1 MIKGKASRSLS
12 KREYGIVSEIASK
25 GISIISIDDAS
36 ELFKTK
42 KKKLWDIFY
51 RLEKKGWL
59 ERIEKGKY
67 MVVPFQAKEGWLE
80 HPFVLASNLIKNYYI
95 SYRTALA
102 HYGLTEQIPIYIYI
116 ATIDRKCK
124 IEYKLQNYTFRFIK
138 IKQKKFFGF
147 RSELIGKQKIFIAEK
162 EKAIVDSLDK
172 ERYSGSIIEIAKALS
187 SSRINLSKVKRYAL
201 KMGNSSL
208 NRRLGYLLDLLNKDS
223 SGLEEHIGKHR
234 NIYLSAIL
242 PKKKLNIDKKWKLII
257 NANGG
262 DLLKW

>member
-1 MIKGKASRSLS
+1 MMKGKATRSLS
-12 KREYGIVSEIASK
+12 KREYEIVSELALK
-25 GISIISIDDAS
+25 GINIINVDDAS
-36 ELFKTK
+36 KLLKTK

-51 RLEKKGWL
+51 RLKKKGWL

-80 HPFVLASNLIKNYYI
+80 HPFVLASNLVKNYYI

-102 HYGLTEQIPIYIYI
+102 HYGLTEQLPIYVYI
-116 ATIDRKCK
+116 ATTDRKCK
-124 IEYKLQNYTFRFIK
+124 TEFKLQNYIFRFIK

-147 RSELIGKQKIFIAEK
+147 RTEFIGKQKIFIAEK
-162 EKAIVDSLDK
+162 EKAIVDCLDK

-187 SSRINLSKVKRYAL
+187 SRRINLRKVKRYAL

-208 NRRLGYLLDLLNKDS
+208 NRRLGYLLDLLDKDS
-223 SGLEEHIGKHR
+223 SGLEKHVGKYR
-234 NIYLSAIL
+234 NIYLSTLL

-257 NANGG
+257 NVDRG